1 MQPNN
6 LAQQYWRRNL
16 QIIIVYLVIW
26 FLVSFG
32 AGILFA
38 DFLNQ
43 FQLFGFK
50 LGYWFANQGSVLSFC
65 LLTVAYAWR
74 MNRLDNEFDVHE

>member
-1 MQPNN
+1 MQQQD

-16 QIIIVYLVIW
+16 QIIVFYLLIW
-26 FLVSFG
+26 CAVSFG

-43 FQLFGFK
+43 FQVFGFK
-50 LGYWFANQGSVLSFC
+50 LGYWFANQGSVLCFC

-74 MNRLDNEFDVHE
+74 MNRLDNQLDVHE

>member
-65 LLTVAYAWR
+65 LLTAAYAWR